1 MTRMAGAYNEGMQGW
16 SLRLGRWFGVEVRLH
31 PFLLLLLALSVSSA
45 ALLGEASGRGLL
57 LWLLLLA
64 TLAVRE
70 VARTLAAAW
79 CGLELRGLLLLPV
92 GGVASYAGDDRPES
106 RPALRRLALVGPAAN
121 LLFCLVLAG
130 LIRTVSPAV
139 DLLARP
145 WITPGYLLRSWVW
158 LNLLVATVHLLP
170 MLLDG
175 NRTRL
180 RGGGTGLI
188 RSGGAGLLQSL
199 AIGMIVGG
207 LLLGGNLALILL
219 GSFLLIGSQVGS
231 AGALPEAEA
240 DAIRMRDVMLMQFT
254 TISASDTLEDA
265 LERSVHTLQDVF
277 PVVRGANMVG
287 AVSRQNLVE
296 ALASGGNSYVQG
308 VMTRTFQTAKP
319 NDAVLSTL
327 RRIIGGKGVQLVPV
341 IEGERVVGIITP
353 QNLAQSMSMLNQR
366 RRLRRAAA
374 EPGE

>member
-1 MTRMAGAYNEGMQGW
+1 MHGW

-45 ALLGEASGRGLL
+45 AWLGEASGRGLL

-70 VARTLAAAW
+70 VARVLAGAW
-79 CGLELRGLLLLPV
+79 YGLELRGLLLLPV
-92 GGVASYAGDDRPES
+92 GGVASYAGDDRAES
-106 RPALRRLALVGPAAN
+106 RPVLRRLAVVGPVAN
-121 LLFCLVLAG
+121 IVFGLVLAG
-130 LIRTVSPAV
+130 LVRTVSPAV
-139 DLLARP
+139 DLLAKP
-145 WITPGYLLRSWVW
+145 WITPGHLLRSWVW
-158 LNLLVATVHLLP
+158 LNLLVAIVHVLP
-170 MLLDG
+170 MILNG
-175 NRTRL
+175 NRTRI
-180 RGGGTGLI
+180 RGGMGLI
-188 RSGGAGLLQSL
+188 RSGGASLIQSL

-219 GSFLLIGSQVGS
+219 GSFLLVGSQVGS
-231 AGALPEAEA
+231 TGALPEGEA
-240 DAIRMRDVMLMQFT
+240 NAIRMRDVMLMQFT

-277 PVVRGANMVG
+277 PVVRGGNMVG

-296 ALASGGNSYVQG
+296 ALATGGNSYVQG

-319 NDAVLSTL
+319 NDAVMSTL
-327 RRIIGGKGVQLVPV
+327 RRIVGGQGVQLVPV
-341 IEGERVVGIITP
+341 IEGERIVGIITP

-366 RRLRRAAA
+366 RRLRRATA

>member
-1 MTRMAGAYNEGMQGW
+1 MHGW

-45 ALLGEASGRGLL
+45 AWLGEASGRGLL

-121 LLFCLVLAG
+121 LLFSLVLAG

-170 MLLDG
+170 LILDG
-175 NRTRL
+175 NRTRI

-188 RSGGAGLLQSL
+188 RSGGAGLLPSL

-231 AGALPEAEA
+231 TGALPEADA

-277 PVVRGANMVG
+277 PVVRGGNMVG
-287 AVSRQNLVE
+287 AISRQNLVE
-296 ALASGGNSYVQG
+296 ALATSGNSYVQG

-327 RRIIGGKGVQLVPV
+327 RRIIGGQGVQLVPV
-341 IEGERVVGIITP
+341 IEGERIVGIITP
-353 QNLAQSMSMLNQR
+353 QHLAQSMSMLNQR